1 MNSSTSTTGVLA
13 GGLALVTGAGR
24 GNGRAIAHG
33 LAKAGAAVAVTDI
46 DLTLAEETVRII
58 AEAGRLAWAFRLDVS
73 DPGACDALAAKIT
86 RDIGPISIL
95 VNNAGILLGGM
106 IGEDGARDRWVKT
119 RQINID
125 GPYNTAAAFLDALK
139 KTRGCILNVASI
151 QSFVGGTGASAY
163 IASKG
168 AVAQLTKA
176 LAVEF
181 ARYGIRVNAIAPG
194 AIETAM
200 TVAVKENEKH
210 MKGLLAHVP
219 MRRMGRPEELAG
231 AAVFLASRDAS
242 YITGAILPIDGG
254 YLAV

>member
-1 MNSSTSTTGVLA
+1 MNMTTSASRILEGSLA
-13 GGLALVTGAGR
+13 FVTGAGR
-24 GNGRAIAHG
+24 GNGRAIALG
-33 LAKAGAAVAVTDI
+33 LAQAGAALIVTDV
-46 DLTLAEETVRII
+46 DLPAAEETARSIVETGASAR
-58 AEAGRLAWAFRLDVS
+58 AFQLDVS
-73 DPGACDALAAKIT
+73 DSEACDTLAAT
-86 RDIGPISIL
+86 VVHEIGPISIL
-95 VNNAGILLGGM
+95 INNAGILLSGR
-106 IGEDGARDRWVKT
+106 IDEAGARDRWVRT
-119 RQINID
+119 RQINVD
-125 GPYNTAAAFLDALK
+125 GPYNVAAAFLDSLK
-139 KTRGCILNVASI
+139 ITQGCIVNVASI
-151 QSFVGGTGASAY
+151 QSFVGGVGAAAY

-168 AVAQLTKA
+168 ATAQLTKA

-200 TVAVKENEKH
+200 TLAVKDNDKQ

-231 AAVFLASRDAS
+231 ATVFLASRDAS